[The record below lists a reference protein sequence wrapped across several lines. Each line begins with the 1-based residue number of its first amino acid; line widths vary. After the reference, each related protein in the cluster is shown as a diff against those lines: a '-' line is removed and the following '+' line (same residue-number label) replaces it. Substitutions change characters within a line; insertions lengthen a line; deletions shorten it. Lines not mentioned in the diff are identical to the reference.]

1 MYKGLLDRE
10 ILRSEG
16 GVKYFKDTL
25 RPTSS
30 KELWVFSSGDFSIY
44 SCKERKHGDDPVDS
58 NFSILVK
65 RVKDSWM
72 DKRSMSETTTE
83 AQSVSC

>member
-1 MYKGLLDRE
+1 MYKGVLDRE
-10 ILRSEG
+10 TLRSEG

-25 RPTSS
+25 RPTSLM
-30 KELWVFSSGDFSIY
+30 ELWVFSSGDVFQFI
-44 SCKERKHGDDPVDS
+44 RARRV
-58 NFSILVK
+58 SILVK

-72 DKRSMSETTTE
+72 DKRSMSETTRE